1 MFNLFRYGIHFGP
14 QPRPVQQFGTGLLI
28 NGLLCVL
35 FGLAIIANPD
45 LVAYFV
51 AFALLFVGV
60 SLLTAW
66 WRTRQ
71 R

>member
-14 QPRPVQQFGTGLLI
+14 QQQPRPQFSTGLLL

-51 AFALLFVGV
+51 AFALLFLGA

-71 R
+71 